1 MSNIILTD
9 LAQLASLYVNNTNK
23 HIFLTGKA
31 GTGKTTF
38 LKQIIKITH
47 KNTIIAA
54 PTGIAA
60 INAGGVTLHSLFQLP
75 FGAFIPQNNIISD
88 SVNFQLN
95 TPKSLLSSMQMNKY
109 KRKLLQEM
117 ELLIID
123 EVSMLRADLLD
134 AINIILQKVRRNS
147 RVFGGVQILF
157 IGDMFQL
164 PPIVKDD
171 EWNILKHFYEGMYFF
186 NAVALQNNTPVF
198 IELDTI
204 FRQSDTKF
212 IELLSH
218 VREGNISQSDI
229 STLNKYY
236 KPAFKPKPEEGY
248 IFLTTHNFKADQI
261 NTAELNKLNNK
272 EFFYDAE
279 VTGDFSEYN
288 YPVEYTL
295 KLKEGAQVMFIKN
308 DYSGEH
314 RYFNGKIGI
323 ISQLS
328 EDEIIVKFSDESEPV
343 SVETYQW
350 ENKRFTLNKSTN
362 EIEEKVIGTFTH
374 FPLKLAWAITIHKSQ
389 GLTFEKAII
398 DISRAFAPGQ
408 VYVALSRLTS
418 LNGLVLISSVPKE
431 GLEQDNLIYQF
442 ATNRQSS
449 NDLKQNIKKHS
460 IEYVADYIMQAF
472 DFSKL
477 TNFIYYHL
485 QTYNKDEAR
494 SEKQKN
500 KQWVVDLLQNV
511 KVDKEVADKFLNQIK
526 FILLKKDDNTIDIF
540 NERLLAAKGYFEP
553 KLKNFSENIN
563 SKTAELKGV
572 KGVKK
577 YITELND
584 IENEFIVQL
593 GYIYKAEALIK
604 SIIDDEQLLKSKV
617 TKPDIHESGI
627 TEKKKA
633 PRKSKKVKID
643 TKKESLK
650 LYLDGL
656 SIDEIAKKRELKPIT
671 IEGHLAHFVEE
682 GVVDVLEF
690 VEQDKLNWVAEI
702 AGELETTALGPVKEI
717 VLDDLSWSE
726 IRFAMAHYKS
736 NLHKTDF

>member
-1 MSNIILTD
+1 
-9 LAQLASLYVNNTNK
+9 
-23 HIFLTGKA
+23 
-31 GTGKTTF
+31 
-38 LKQIIKITH
+38 
-47 KNTIIAA
+47 
-54 PTGIAA
+54 
-60 INAGGVTLHSLFQLP
+60 
-75 FGAFIPQNNIISD
+75 
-88 SVNFQLN
+88 
-95 TPKSLLSSMQMNKY
+95 MNKY